1 MKKKYRKVID
11 FYMST
16 NAEQKAYLLELMSD
30 KITIPVSSEE
40 GVRVLHLDEEV
51 PVIMNG
57 IYFQLNTEDWR
68 ILKKNKN
75 DKNNKRGLSSSDE
88 ANEDELLRFGSS

>member
-11 FYMST
+11 FYVGT

-30 KITIPVSSEE
+30 RITIPVDSKE
-40 GVRVLHLDEEV
+40 GVRVLNLDDEV

-68 ILKKNKN
+68 ILKKD
-75 DKNNKRGLSSSDE
+75 DKNNK
-88 ANEDELLRFGSS
+88 